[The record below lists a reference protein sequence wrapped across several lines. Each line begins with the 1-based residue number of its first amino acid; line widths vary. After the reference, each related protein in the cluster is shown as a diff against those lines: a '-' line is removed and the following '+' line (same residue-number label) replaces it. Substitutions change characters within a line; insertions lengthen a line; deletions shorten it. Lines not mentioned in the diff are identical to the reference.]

1 MGPAGLGIPRAFLSS
16 WSCAEDGSLAAV
28 PSLCYS
34 VALYVYVRAGGG
46 LVLGN
51 APFLL
56 LGKSEEPT

>member
-1 MGPAGLGIPRAFLSS
+1 MSLSQKLGPVGLGIRRAFLSS

-28 PSLCYS
+28 PFLCYS
-34 VALYVYVRAGGG
+34 VALYVYVRVGGD

-56 LGKSEEPT
+56 